1 MKHTILVLR
10 DIKANYFL
18 PPMFAP
24 NIGVA
29 LRNLTDA
36 INSNEKQMDW
46 QKHPEDFELYQ
57 WGEWDSDNCHFDTPH
72 DGSHTEPKQLY
83 LLSALK
89 A

>member
-24 NIGVA
+24 NVGVA
-29 LRNLTDA
+29 IRQLTDA
-36 INSNEKQMDW
+36 INSGEKAFDW
-46 QKHPEDFELYQ
+46 QKHPEDFELYELGNWESETNDWELNGQ
-57 WGEWDSDNCHFDTPH
+57 
-72 DGSHTEPKQLY
+72 KQLY
-83 LLSALK
+83 TLSALK